1 MDLKEIENTYLLET
15 FSKREIS
22 IERGEGQFLF
32 DSEGKKYLDCMSSIG
47 VMNVGHCNEY
57 VVKNITEQLNKITH
71 VNPVFYNSTRAKF
84 LEKFNEIT
92 PECIVKYFFAN
103 SGTEAVEAAKKFA
116 ITTTGKDEFISF
128 KRGFHG
134 KTMGSLSLTHNI
146 NYREPFLNLLD
157 NKTTFCTYNNIE
169 EFKNSVS
176 DKTAGVIIEI
186 VQGNGGVYIVD
197 KKFLEEVR
205 NICTEKNIV
214 LIFDEIQSGMGR
226 TGKMFAFE
234 HFGIEPDIFLV
245 SKSIAGG
252 LPMSLVCMR
261 DYIKIDKELHSGT
274 FNGGP
279 VVCAAGIGVLDYIK
293 DKNLLKHCE
302 EMGQYLKEKLNTLK
316 SPLINEIRSIG
327 LMTGIELKQKSGKY
341 VKLMQQKGVIATAG
355 GVVIRLLPPL
365 VINKEDIDFL
375 IKVLEEVLV

>member
-22 IERGEGQFLF
+22 IERGEGQYLF

-57 VVKNITEQLNKITH
+57 VIKNVKEQLEKITH

-84 LEKFNEIT
+84 LKKFNEIT

-116 ITTTGKDEFISF
+116 ITTTGKEEFISF

-134 KTMGSLSLTHNI
+134 KTMGSLSFTHNI
-146 NYREPFLNLLD
+146 NYREPFLNFLD

-169 EFKNSVS
+169 EFKNSIS
-176 DKTAGVIIEI
+176 DKTAGVIIEV

-205 NICTEKNIV
+205 NICTEKNII

-234 HFGIEPDIFLV
+234 HFNVEPDILLV
-245 SKSIAGG
+245 AKSIAGG
-252 LPMSLVCMR
+252 LPMSIVCMR
-261 DYIKIDKELHSGT
+261 NYIKIDKELHSGT

-293 DKNLLKHCE
+293 DKNLLKHSE
-302 EMGQYLKEKLNTLK
+302 KMGQYLKEKLNTLK

-375 IKVLEEVLV
+375 VKVLEGVL